1 LIPPVIKAIYRVVE
15 RDLMAQLRSRA
26 FFIQTLL
33 LPMILTLII
42 GTALGSSRTLEPS
55 PVALYAPD
63 NEISKAL
70 ETTLNSTGAAKIQRY
85 ASAALARA
93 AVQSGRAIAMIELP
107 EINFRALARP
117 INAEDSLVIK
127 LGLDPSNQIRGRLV
141 EQVTRSYLAQLEAVR
156 ASLLG
161 AVRALKP
168 TTAQE
173 LGALSERLLPV
184 VTKRLTSDGFNLVS
198 QTSGG
203 RSAGFFAY
211 YAVAFGV
218 MFTLMSATNGA
229 GGILDEVER
238 GTVMRLLSA
247 PLTPRSLIVAKFFAL
262 MVMAVVQL
270 GSFAVLTS
278 FIYGVNWGEPWAVAT
293 TVLAT
298 AAAAAGFG
306 GIIIG
311 IAQSHEQVNV
321 IGLGFL
327 LVMSLLGGS
336 MWPIE
341 TLPGLAQ
348 QFSRL
353 TYNRWSIEAF
363 QNLHAVGQGLSG
375 IGLNLLV
382 LFGMSLAGLAFGA
395 ARLEGRFKS

>member
-1 LIPPVIKAIYRVVE
+1 MIPLVLKAIYRVTE
-15 RDLMAQLRSRA
+15 RDLLAQLRSRA
-26 FFIQTLL
+26 FLIQTLL
-33 LPMILTLII
+33 LPLILTLII
-42 GTALGSSRTLEPS
+42 GTALGGERKIAPS
-55 PVALYAPD
+55 PVALFAPNND
-63 NEISKAL
+63 ISKAL
-70 ETTLNSTGAAKIQRY
+70 EIVLNSTGVAKIERFS
-85 ASAALARA
+85 SALEARA
-93 AVQSGRAIAMIELP
+93 AVQSGHAIAMIELP
-107 EINFRALARP
+107 EINLRALARP
-117 INAEDSLVIK
+117 IDAEKSLVVK
-127 LGLDPSNQIRGRLV
+127 LGLDLSNQFRGQLI

-184 VTKRLTSDGFNLVS
+184 VRKRLTSQGFSVS
-198 QTSGG
+198 SQNSGG

-229 GGILDEVER
+229 GGILDEIER
-238 GTVMRLLSA
+238 GTIQRLLSA
-247 PLTPRSLIVAKFFAL
+247 PLTPRSLIVAKFLAL
-262 MVMAVVQL
+262 LVMALVQL
-270 GSFAVLTS
+270 GSFAFLTS
-278 FIYGVNWGEPWAVAT
+278 LFYGVNWGEPFAVAI

-321 IGLGFL
+321 IGLAFL

-363 QNLHAVGQGLSG
+363 QNIHAVGQGLNG

-382 LFGMSLAGLAFGA
+382 LFFMSVMGLTFGA
-395 ARLEGRFKS
+395 LRLESRFKS